1 MAADDVIAEIHGFSE
16 PDSTPTQ
23 WAAGLEQLRAC
34 RRVRPRISCMR
45 HWSNSWIAAQLDVT
59 VSGGTV
65 VLGTVTGPPPPPAVR
80 DMRALPIAVP
90 ATGVHPLELPADGET
105 SCGARTRT
113 EMDTPFS
120 VIRNTVRCELQRGHG
135 GPDLGQ
141 IERGHLGPLWSGYR
155 WLRL

>member
-34 RRVRPRISCMR
+34 RRAAATHLVYAPLVQF
-45 HWSNSWIAAQLDVT
+45 WIAAQLDVT

-105 SCGARTRT
+105 SCGARTRNR
-113 EMDTPFS
+113 DGHS
-120 VIRNTVRCELQRGHG
+120 V
-135 GPDLGQ
+135 LGDS
-141 IERGHLGPLWSGYR
+141 EHGPL
-155 WLRL
+155 